1 MRKILSKF
9 WTSLFNINV
18 ILAIAIL
25 IPSLMVTVTTTY
37 WYIEN
42 TFGNTSMVTEPVA
55 NGTRFHVNDTLILQY
70 HVVRY
75 KTCELH
81 LTRIFKRPDL
91 RETQLQYVI
100 QAITGDEPPIIRNQG
115 FQVRIPEGVLNP
127 HEKKVSGEVFTR
139 IQYLCNGLDYLFPRT
154 IDQEKVTIT
163 VYAED
168 VPFDDDGK

>member
-100 QAITGDEPPIIRNQG
+100 QAIT
-115 FQVRIPEGVLNP
+115 
-127 HEKKVSGEVFTR
+127 
-139 IQYLCNGLDYLFPRT
+139 
-154 IDQEKVTIT
+154 
-163 VYAED
+163 
-168 VPFDDDGK
+168 